1 MHHPDY
7 DSSHHDE
14 ERTMPQT
21 AMVIVAH
28 PDDETFGMGGTMAR
42 LIDEGHAVTVVCA
55 TRGEVG
61 EISDPA
67 LATPETLGQV
77 REQELRAAMRELG
90 VEDVRFLDYRDSG
103 MAGTPE
109 NEDARAF
116 IQAEPMEVV
125 MDLTAIMQEVNPD
138 IVLTWDASGG
148 YGHPD
153 HIRVHET
160 VTDAF
165 GSYQMRSGRPVRLYY
180 MALPVHLFEEMA
192 AELRAQGVEFGN
204 EEIRDSLT
212 RLSRPPVTT
221 VVDVSAYVEQKRRA
235 IAQHRSQM
243 SPESPF
249 DKLSEE
255 LRRRFF
261 GTEYFHRAV
270 PEWHEGEAEERWLVG
285 E

>member
-1 MHHPDY
+1 
-7 DSSHHDE
+7 
-14 ERTMPQT
+14 MPQSIL
-21 AMVIVAH
+21 VVVAH
-28 PDDETFGMGGTMAR
+28 PDDETFGMGGTMAKMV
-42 LIDEGHAVTVVCA
+42 EQGHAVTLVCA

-77 REQELRAAMRELG
+77 REQELRNAMLQLG

-109 NEDARAF
+109 NDDTSAF
-116 IQAEPMEVV
+116 IQAEPMEVS

-138 IVLTWDASGG
+138 IVITWDASGG

-165 GSYQMRSGRPVRLYY
+165 DSYEMRSGRQVRLYY
-180 MALPVHLFEEMA
+180 TALPVHLFEEMA
-192 AELRAQGVEFGN
+192 TEMRAQGVDFGN
-204 EEIRDSLT
+204 EEIRDSML
-212 RLSRPPVTT
+212 RLPRPPVTT
-221 VVDVSAYVEQKRRA
+221 TIDVSPYVDQKRQA
-235 IAQHRSQM
+235 IAEHRSQM
-243 SPESPF
+243 SPDSPF
-249 DKLSEE
+249 DKLSED
-255 LRRRFF
+255 LRRKFF

-270 PEWHEGEAEERWLVG
+270 PPWREGESQEHSLLTE
-285 E
+285 

>member
-1 MHHPDY
+1 
-7 DSSHHDE
+7 
-14 ERTMPQT
+14 MPQT
-21 AMVIVAH
+21 VLVVVAH
-28 PDDETFGMGGTMAR
+28 PDDEVFGMGGTMAR
-42 LIDEGHAVTVVCA
+42 LIDDGHTVTVVCA

-67 LATPETLGQV
+67 LATPETLGAV
-77 REQELRAAMRELG
+77 REQELRNAMRELG

-109 NEDARAF
+109 NDDTRAF
-116 IQAEPMEVV
+116 IQAEPMEVS

-138 IVLTWDASGG
+138 VIITWDQSGG

-180 MALPVHLFEEMA
+180 TALPSGLFEEMA
-192 AELRAQGVEFGN
+192 AELRTQGVELFDD
-204 EEIRDSLT
+204 ETRESLT
-212 RLSRPPVTT
+212 RVPRPPVTT
-221 VVDVSAYVEQKRRA
+221 VVDVSASVEAKRRA
-235 IAQHRSQM
+235 MAQHRSQM
-243 SPESPF
+243 PADSPF
-249 DKLSEE
+249 DKVSEE
-255 LRRRFF
+255 LRLRFF
-261 GTEYFHRAV
+261 GKEYFHRAT
-270 PEWHEGEAEERWLVG
+270 PEWREGEPQEETIIW